1 MANPLEQLDP
11 KALPDAHEERARVA
25 QGLEAKAREAFSRG
39 ELLVAT
45 LHVSD
50 ALMLFPHEP
59 RLLALFDEIV
69 SSTEDPLSLLPVATG
84 AIHVATAA
92 ARARV
97 LVMRDRL
104 PQALELMRAV
114 LHVAPD
120 LAYFEWVRRWLEAP
134 GAVPSLSWEELFA
147 NVVRPGIE
155 LVIDVPAPPDAGDP
169 RLPNVQAVAAC
180 LAALRAHHP
189 GEAVIY
195 AGEAMARRRLG
206 DRNAAVAVAEEGA
219 GRFPSDWGLRTTLA
233 NALGDAGRVDEALQ
247 HARHAMQMREDLSPL
262 HDAAQAFARAGRH
275 AEAAQ
280 LFEELV
286 GRDPNY
292 PGARPSLHYAR
303 AIAHQ
308 SQEDRQALLMLRE
321 RRWWD
326 RNVTRLA
333 NEVDPPQP
341 HFTTLPGPGDAT
353 ANAAR
358 KLLGEIERIVRC
370 CGRGGHLSLGLRSI
384 FPESPSVG
392 VAFDTALRGMGASG
406 SIAVEHERLPTPDP
420 RAPKAQTPFQVWAY
434 DGGTP
439 RRVYEHV
446 DGNVQAA
453 VANVAAQ
460 LFRRE
465 IWDPAAQALAAQIG
479 QQLGP
484 NAVHALLAAVLQPP
498 PPPDDFDGI
507 MWTYRY
513 QIAVAVTLSHLG
525 PYPQEPARGAL
536 VSLLYGPS
544 DWVTGAAIV
553 ALAWRAT
560 TDRAA
565 RAEVEAIFQWLRGQ
579 IPAEGFT
586 PWEIVLADC
595 WLGLGDHP
603 EPLARDLQA
612 WIDRYFATLPKK
624 NVVRRPERRY
634 AGLSLQDYAQFCL
647 ERDRIIGT
655 IGYGGPRAAIGAFVD
670 GNVPPELGSLCE
682 RYGIPLHHPETGT
695 IYPFVTEWQEA
706 LNENPDLHRDFIEIQ
721 RSIELEQKGITGE
734 EKAAL
739 DNILDGNMDMHLRMA
754 QAQMAQRE
762 VQEGGGD
769 PDPVVFPGQPVAR
782 LSDYVGILKGMQGG
796 DMMGALGRYGLD
808 MMSYASVAQAWGAK
822 MAADP
827 VLTEKFTRMMT
838 A

>member
-1 MANPLEQLDP
+1 MNNPLEQLDP
-11 KALPDAHEERARVA
+11 KALPDEKAERARIA
-25 QGLEAKAREAFSRG
+25 QELEAKARQAFSRG

-45 LHVSD
+45 LFASD
-50 ALMLFPHEP
+50 LMMLFPNE
-59 RLLALFDEIV
+59 RRYLDLFDEIV
-69 SSTEDPLSLLPVATG
+69 LSTQDSLSLLPVATG

-92 ARARV
+92 ARSRV
-97 LVMRDRL
+97 LMMRDQL
-104 PQALELMRAV
+104 PQALELMSAV

-120 LAYFEWVRRWLEAP
+120 LAYLDWVRRWLEVP
-134 GAVPSLSWEELFA
+134 QAVPSLPWPVLFE
-147 NVVRPGIE
+147 NVVRTGLE
-155 LVIDVPAPPDAGDP
+155 LVVDVPVPPDAGDP
-169 RLPNVQAVAAC
+169 RLPNVQAAAAC
-180 LAALRAHHP
+180 FRNLRAHHP
-189 GEAVIY
+189 GEAVLY
-195 AGEAMARRRLG
+195 AGEAMARRRLD

-219 GRFPSDWGLRTTLA
+219 ARFPQDWGLRTTLA
-233 NALGDAGRVDEALQ
+233 NALGDAGRVDDALQ
-247 HARHAMQMREDLSPL
+247 HARYAMQLRDDLSPL
-262 HDAAQAFARAGRH
+262 HDVAKAFARAGRH
-275 AEAAQ
+275 AEAAG

-292 PGARPSLHYAR
+292 PGARASLHHAR

-308 SQEDRQALLMLRE
+308 SQDDRQALLLLRE

-326 RNVTRLA
+326 RDVTRLA

-341 HFTTLPGPGDAT
+341 YFTTLPGPGDAT

-358 KLLGEIERIVRC
+358 KLLGEIERIVHC
-370 CGRGGHLSLGLRSI
+370 CGLGGHLSLGLSSR

-406 SIAVEHERLPTPDP
+406 SIAVEFEELPTPDP
-420 RAPKAQTPFQVWAY
+420 RMPKAQTPYQIWAY
-434 DGGTP
+434 DGATP
-439 RRVYEHV
+439 RRLYEHV
-446 DGNVQAA
+446 DPNVQVA
-453 VANVAAQ
+453 VANVAIQ

-465 IWDPAAQALAAQIG
+465 IWDPAARQLAGQLS
-479 QQLGP
+479 QQLGQ
-484 NAVHALLAAVLQPP
+484 NAVHALLAVITAPP

-513 QIAVAVTLSHLG
+513 QIAAAVTLSHLG

-536 VSLLYGPS
+536 SSLLYGPS

-553 ALAWRAT
+553 AVAWRALAEP
-560 TDRAA
+560 AA
-565 RAEVEAIFQWLRGQ
+565 RPEVEAIFQWLRSQ
-579 IPAEGFT
+579 IPAEGYT

-595 WLGLGDHP
+595 WLGLGHHP
-603 EPLARDLQA
+603 EPLARDLEA

-634 AGLSLQDYAQFCL
+634 GGLSLQDYAQFCL

-655 IGYGGPRAAIGAFVD
+655 IGYGGPRAAINAFVQ
-670 GNVPPELGSLCE
+670 GNVPPELGALCE
-682 RYGIPLHHPETGT
+682 RYGIPLHHPQTGNV
-695 IYPFVTEWQEA
+695 YPFVTEWQEA
-706 LNENPDLHRDFIEIQ
+706 LAENPDLHRDFMEIQ
-721 RSIELEQKGITGE
+721 RSIELEQKGITGQ

-762 VQEGGGD
+762 VAEGGGD

-827 VLTEKFTRMMT
+827 VLTDKFSRMM
-838 A
+838 AS